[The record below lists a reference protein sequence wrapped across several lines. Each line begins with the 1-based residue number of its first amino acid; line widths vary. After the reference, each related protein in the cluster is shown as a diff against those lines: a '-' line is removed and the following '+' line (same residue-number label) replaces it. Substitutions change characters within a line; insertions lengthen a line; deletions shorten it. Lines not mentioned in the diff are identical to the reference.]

1 MTRNFGTGADQV
13 LSARI
18 VLASGE
24 VINATPCENEDLF
37 YAIRGGGPGTYGVV
51 TQITVKTYPTTNVH
65 LFYVVLWS
73 EANDTI
79 PQFLDAMTAIYKS
92 LPELSTIGFAGYGYW
107 VAHSTDGLG
116 DLLYTNVWNQA
127 FTIIGEND
135 QEAQKLFQPFQD
147 RLMSFNA
154 SGSGIS
160 LNITKSTYPTYGSYF
175 ANKTGT
181 NAEVGGIS
189 ALSSRFLDTAALT
202 NETRLRQAMEI
213 LGGEPGKPVYH
224 TLVHHG
230 LETTQGLQ
238 VNNSAV
244 QPGWYNSIVLDI
256 FERDV
261 VNMNVAD
268 NFEPFYSIR
277 EEIEPMYR
285 ELAPSVGTYMNE
297 ADWGSANWQKDFF
310 GIHWERLSKIKAK
323 YDPESM
329 FYCGTCVGSESWV
342 VEDDGALCKVK
353 LMPYPRFIS
362 NG

>member
-1 MTRNFGTGADQV
+1 MTRNFGMGADQV

-24 VINATPCENEDLF
+24 VVNASPCKNEDIF
-37 YAIRGGGPGTYGVV
+37 YAIRGGGPSTYGVV
-51 TQITVKTYPTTNVH
+51 TQIIVKTYPTANMH
-65 LFYVVLWS
+65 LFYVNLWS

-79 PQFLDAMTAIYKS
+79 PHFLDAMTTMYTS
-92 LPELSTIGFAGYGYW
+92 LPGLSAIGFAGCGDW

-116 DLLYTNVWNQA
+116 DLPYINVWSQA
-127 FTIIGEND
+127 FTITGESD
-135 QEAQKLFQPFQD
+135 QEAQALFQPFQD
-147 RLMSFNA
+147 KLMTFNA
-154 SGSGIS
+154 SGSGIN
-160 LNITKSTYPTYGSYF
+160 LNITKSSYPTYGSYF
-175 ANKTGT
+175 ANKTGSD
-181 NAEVGGIS
+181 AEVGGIS
-189 ALSSRFLDTAALT
+189 ALSSRFLDTTALM

-213 LGGEPGKPVYH
+213 LGSEPGKPVYH

-238 VNNSAV
+238 VKDSAV

-261 VNMNVAD
+261 VDMNVAD
-268 NFEPFYSIR
+268 NVEPFYSIR
-277 EEIEPMYR
+277 EQIEPVYR

-297 ADWGSANWQKDFF
+297 ADWGSVNWREDFF
-310 GIHWERLSKIKAK
+310 GIQWERLSEIKAK
-323 YDPESM
+323 YDPESV

-353 LMPYPRFIS
+353 LMPYPKFIS